1 MDYCMNSAGATNPC
15 VREYEIE
22 TSADIGRGTVVTLSG
37 GKAKKASE
45 GDVILGILAEDY
57 KVEKDELDHRAG
69 KGYVKVIVS
78 PGMICTVKA
87 PEFEVETA
95 GEETVV
101 NVSGMVMPSA
111 ANAFVGGFVKLVAKS
126 QISENSDSVGTL
138 RRITA
143 SSGTKLTVEKGGV
156 AGIGDRYAVIPPAG
170 FTYLALSGDS
180 KSVIFAASESKG
192 EKVVVTSPEKG
203 TYELGFSGTF
213 FN

>member
-1 MDYCMNSAGATNPC
+1 MDYCMNSAGITNPC
-15 VREYEIE
+15 IREYEIE
-22 TSADIGRGTVVTLSG
+22 TSVDIGKGTVVTLSG

-78 PGMICTVKA
+78 PGTICTVKA
-87 PEFEVETA
+87 PEFEVETE

-101 NVSGMVMPSA
+101 NVSGMAMPSA

-143 SSGTKLTVEKGGV
+143 SSGTRLTVEKGGV
-156 AGIGDRYAVIPPAG
+156 PGIGDRYAVIPPAG
-170 FTYLALSGDS
+170 FTYLALSEDS
-180 KSVIFAASESKG
+180 KSVVFAANESKG

-203 TYELGFSGTF
+203 MYELGFSGMF